1 MNVIMGKVWLYGIV
15 CLCMCL
21 SCARVASDESGEREI
36 CFRGNVLE
44 LQQVHLLGSRAGLG
58 SGDKVQ
64 LYIVEQEEE
73 ELKLP
78 ASEDFYQMSSDTD
91 GNVNFEDGEKHVY
104 PNNPINIYGFCCKG
118 MEGNPV
124 DLSNVPVRVEG
135 EQKSEDALL
144 RSDFLYVKSEGRHRA
159 TDDAISLDFSHQFV
173 KLQFHF
179 RTDTPETVD
188 LGQITALEV
197 LNVVREGNFDVT
209 TGELTLGDA
218 VDDIRAQPANE
229 SMVIVLPQKVKGGD
243 VLFRFV
249 QSGKERSYSVP
260 AAGMSL
266 EKGKLYKC
274 DILIN
279 QYPGAGDK
287 DVVISTRV
295 EDWDESE
302 PPIYIAFEDGQNVV
316 ATLTGV
322 SNGVVVNRADL
333 YLSSENKVH
342 EKLNIPVIDNK
353 MEFMFP
359 REKEGG
365 TLQLNKAHFYTE
377 AGDEF
382 DYYFKDKELLGDNL
396 DELFLVAPKVGDI
409 WGDGVIF
416 AVGEVTGYDENT
428 SSFVTDVKGVN
439 AYRGR
444 MVSNKALGKLAWCKS
459 GAKGEKVSVGANDEN
474 NGKTNMVALGNF
486 IKINSDELE
495 NYPAFMACADLGKGW
510 YFPAYNEI
518 RCIVANKDMLNVK
531 IEKQLG
537 DPISLVELYGS
548 STEKGGEPTH
558 YIGPDKIGKTVYP
571 YTKMSSAKVRAVRA
585 Y

>member
-1 MNVIMGKVWLYGIV
+1 MGKVWLYGIV

-21 SCARVASDESGEREI
+21 SCARVASDESGERGI

-78 ASEDFYQMSSDTD
+78 ASEDFYQMRSDAN
-91 GNVNFEDGEKHVY
+91 GNIDFEDGEKHVY
-104 PNNPINIYGFCCKG
+104 PNNPINIYGFCCRG
-118 MEGNPV
+118 MEGNPA
-124 DLSNVPVRVEG
+124 DLLNVPVRVEG
-135 EQKSEDALL
+135 EQVSEEALL
-144 RSDFLYVKSEGRHRA
+144 RSDFLYVKSEERYRA
-159 TDDAISLDFSHQFV
+159 TDNVISLNFSHQFV
-173 KLQFHF
+173 KLLFHF

-188 LGQITALEV
+188 FGQITALEV
-197 LNVVREGNFDVT
+197 LNVVREGSFDVA

-218 VDDIRAQPANE
+218 VDDIQAQPASE

-249 QSGKERSYSVP
+249 QDGKERSYSVP
-260 AAGMSL
+260 ADGMSL
-266 EKGKLYKC
+266 EKGKLYTC
-274 DILIN
+274 DVLIN

-302 PPIYIAFEDGQNVV
+302 PPIYVVFEEGQNVV
-316 ATLTGV
+316 ATLTDV
-322 SNGVVVNRADL
+322 SSGVVVKRADL
-333 YLSSENKVH
+333 YLSSENRNY
-342 EKLNIPVIDNK
+342 EKLNVPVIRNK

-365 TLQLNKAHFYTE
+365 TLQLNKARFYTE

-382 DYYFKDKELLGDNL
+382 DYYFQDKELLGDNL
-396 DELFLVAPKVGDI
+396 DELSLVSPKVGDA

-416 AVGEVTGYDENT
+416 AVGEVTGYDEASN
-428 SSFVTDVKGVN
+428 SFVTNVDGIN

-444 MVSNKALGKLAWCKS
+444 IVANASLGSELWSETKSKGKASLIGASNRYDG
-459 GAKGEKVSVGANDEN
+459 
-474 NGKTNMVALGNF
+474 
-486 IKINSDELE
+486 LE
-495 NYPAFMACADLGKGW
+495 NLKTVEAFARDNGETLDLYPAFKVCKDLGENW
-510 YFPAYNEI
+510 YFPALNEI
-518 RCIVANKDMLNVK
+518 RWIVLHK
-531 IEKQLG
+531 EGLG
-537 DPISLVELYGS
+537 LEMGTLSYGS
-548 STEKGGEPTH
+548 STEISVKDCGGVTKS
-558 YIGPDKIGKTVYP
+558 GSDSLFDKAIMNIWP
-571 YTKMSSAKVRAVRA
+571 VRA

>member
-1 MNVIMGKVWLYGIV
+1 MKKVWLRGV
-15 CLCMCL
+15 ACLCVLL
-21 SCARVASDESGEREI
+21 SCTRVESDEAGEREI

-44 LQQVHLLGSRAGLG
+44 LQQVNLFGSRAGLG

-64 LYIVEQEEE
+64 LYIVEQDEEG
-73 ELKLP
+73 LKLP

-104 PNNPINIYGFCCKG
+104 PNNPINIYGFCCRG

-144 RSDFLYVKSEGRHRA
+144 RSDFLYVKSEERHRA
-159 TDDAISLDFSHQFV
+159 TDEAISLNFSHQFV

-218 VDDIRAQPANE
+218 VEEIQAQPANE

-260 AAGMSL
+260 AEGMSL

-287 DVVISTRV
+287 DVVITTRV

-302 PPIYIAFEDGQNVV
+302 PPIHIVFEDGQNVE
-316 ATLTGV
+316 ATLTDV
-322 SNGVVVNRADL
+322 SSGVVVTRADL
-333 YLSSENKVH
+333 YLSSENKTH

-396 DELFLVAPKVGDI
+396 DELSLVAPEVGDV

-474 NGKTNMVALGNF
+474 NGKTNMVTLGNF

-495 NYPAFMACADLGKGW
+495 NYPAFMVCADLGKGW

-558 YIGPDKIGKTVYP
+558 YIGPDKIGETVYP

>member
-1 MNVIMGKVWLYGIV
+1 MGKVWLYGIV

-64 LYIVEQEEE
+64 LYIVEQEGE

-78 ASEDFYQMSSDTD
+78 ASEDFYQMRSDAD
-91 GNVNFEDGEKHVY
+91 GNIDFEDGEKHVY
-104 PNNPINIYGFCCKG
+104 PNNPINIYGFCCRG
-118 MEGNPV
+118 MEGNPA
-124 DLSNVPVRVEG
+124 DLLNVPVRVEG
-135 EQKSEDALL
+135 EQVSEEALL
-144 RSDFLYVKSEGRHRA
+144 RSDFLYVKSEERYRA
-159 TDDAISLDFSHQFV
+159 TDNVISLNFSHQFV
-173 KLQFHF
+173 KLLFHF

-188 LGQITALEV
+188 FGQITALEV
-197 LNVVREGNFDVT
+197 LNVVREGSFDVA

-218 VDDIRAQPANE
+218 VDDIQAQPASE

-249 QSGKERSYSVP
+249 QDGKERSYSVP
-260 AAGMSL
+260 ADGMSL
-266 EKGKLYKC
+266 EKGKLYTC
-274 DILIN
+274 DVLIN

-302 PPIYIAFEDGQNVV
+302 PPIYVVFEEGQNVV
-316 ATLTGV
+316 ATLTDV
-322 SNGVVVNRADL
+322 SSGVVVKRADL
-333 YLSSENKVH
+333 YLSSENRNY
-342 EKLNIPVIDNK
+342 EKLNIPVTRNK

-359 REKEGG
+359 REKKGG
-365 TLQLNKAHFYTE
+365 TLQLNKARFYTE

-382 DYYFKDKELLGDNL
+382 DYYFQDKELLGDNL
-396 DELFLVAPKVGDI
+396 DELSLVSPKVGDA

-416 AVGEVTGYDENT
+416 AVGEVTGYDEASN
-428 SSFVTDVKGVN
+428 SFVTNVDGIN

-444 MVSNKALGKLAWCKS
+444 IVANASLGSELWSETKSKGKASLIGASNRYDG
-459 GAKGEKVSVGANDEN
+459 
-474 NGKTNMVALGNF
+474 
-486 IKINSDELE
+486 LE
-495 NYPAFMACADLGKGW
+495 NLKTVEAFARDNGETLDLYPAFKVCKDLGENW
-510 YFPAYNEI
+510 YFPALNEI
-518 RCIVANKDMLNVK
+518 RWIVLHK
-531 IEKQLG
+531 EGLG
-537 DPISLVELYGS
+537 LEMGTLSYGS
-548 STEKGGEPTH
+548 STEISVKDCGGVTKS
-558 YIGPDKIGKTVYP
+558 GSDSLFDKAIMNIWP
-571 YTKMSSAKVRAVRA
+571 VRA

>member
-1 MNVIMGKVWLYGIV
+1 MGKVWLYGIV

-58 SGDKVQ
+58 NGDKVQ
-64 LYIVEQEEE
+64 LYIVEQEGE

-78 ASEDFYQMSSDTD
+78 ASEDFYQMRSDAD
-91 GNVNFEDGEKHVY
+91 GNIDFEDGEKHVY
-104 PNNPINIYGFCCKG
+104 PNNPINIYGFCCRG
-118 MEGNPV
+118 MEGNPA
-124 DLSNVPVRVEG
+124 DLLNVPVRVEG
-135 EQKSEDALL
+135 EQVSEEALL
-144 RSDFLYVKSEGRHRA
+144 RSDFLYVKSEERYRA
-159 TDDAISLDFSHQFV
+159 TDNVISLNFSHQFV
-173 KLQFHF
+173 KLLFHF

-188 LGQITALEV
+188 FGQITALEV
-197 LNVVREGNFDVT
+197 LNVVREGSFDVA

-218 VDDIRAQPANE
+218 VDDIQAQPASE

-249 QSGKERSYSVP
+249 QDGKERSYSVP
-260 AAGMSL
+260 ADGMSL
-266 EKGKLYKC
+266 EKGKLYTC
-274 DILIN
+274 DVLIN

-302 PPIYIAFEDGQNVV
+302 PPIYVVFEEGQNVV
-316 ATLTGV
+316 ATLTDV
-322 SNGVVVNRADL
+322 SSGVVVKRADL
-333 YLSSENKVH
+333 YLSSENRNY
-342 EKLNIPVIDNK
+342 EKLNIPVTRNK

-359 REKEGG
+359 REKKGG
-365 TLQLNKAHFYTE
+365 TLQLNKARFYTE

-396 DELFLVAPKVGDI
+396 DELSLVAPKVGDV

-416 AVGEVTGYDENT
+416 AVGEVTGYDEASN
-428 SSFVTDVKGVN
+428 SFVTNVGGVN

-444 MVSNKALGKLAWCKS
+444 IVANASLGSELWSETKSKGKASLIGASNRYDG
-459 GAKGEKVSVGANDEN
+459 
-474 NGKTNMVALGNF
+474 
-486 IKINSDELE
+486 LE
-495 NYPAFMACADLGKGW
+495 NLKTVEAFARDNGETLDLYPAFKVCKDLGENW
-510 YFPAYNEI
+510 YFPALNEI
-518 RCIVANKDMLNVK
+518 RWIVLHK
-531 IEKQLG
+531 EELG
-537 DPISLVELYGS
+537 LEMGSLSYGS
-548 STEKGGEPTH
+548 STEISVKDNGGVTNS
-558 YIGPDKIGKTVYP
+558 GSDSSFDKAMMNIWPVC
-571 YTKMSSAKVRAVRA
+571 A

>member
-1 MNVIMGKVWLYGIV
+1 MKKVWLRGV
-15 CLCMCL
+15 ACLCVLL
-21 SCARVASDESGEREI
+21 SCTRVESDEAGEREI

-44 LQQVHLLGSRAGLG
+44 LQQVNLFGSRAGLG

-64 LYIVEQEEE
+64 LYIVEQDEEG
-73 ELKLP
+73 LKLP

-342 EKLNIPVIDNK
+342 EKLNIPVINNK

-359 REKEGG
+359 REKKGE
-365 TLQLNKAHFYTE
+365 TLRLNKARFYTE

>member
-1 MNVIMGKVWLYGIV
+1 MKKVWLRGV
-15 CLCMCL
+15 ACLCVLL
-21 SCARVASDESGEREI
+21 SCTRVESDEAGEREI

-44 LQQVHLLGSRAGLG
+44 LQQVNLFGSRAGLG

-64 LYIVEQEEE
+64 LYIVEQDEEG
-73 ELKLP
+73 LKLP

-144 RSDFLYVKSEGRHRA
+144 RSDFLYVKSEERHRA
-159 TDDAISLDFSHQFV
+159 TDEAISLNFSHQFV

>member
-1 MNVIMGKVWLYGIV
+1 MKKVWLRGIA
-15 CLCMCL
+15 CLCVLL
-21 SCARVASDESGEREI
+21 SCTRVESDEAGEREI

-44 LQQVHLLGSRAGLG
+44 LQQVNLFGSRAGLG

-64 LYIVEQEEE
+64 LYIVEQDEEG
-73 ELKLP
+73 LKLP

-495 NYPAFMACADLGKGW
+495 NYTAFMACADLGKGW

>member
-78 ASEDFYQMSSDTD
+78 ASEDFYQMRSDAN
-91 GNVNFEDGEKHVY
+91 GNIDFEDGEKHVY
-104 PNNPINIYGFCCKG
+104 PNNPINIYGFCCRG
-118 MEGNPV
+118 MEGNPA
-124 DLSNVPVRVEG
+124 DLLNVPVRVEG
-135 EQKSEDALL
+135 EQVSEEALL
-144 RSDFLYVKSEGRHRA
+144 RSDFLYVKSEERYRA
-159 TDDAISLDFSHQFV
+159 TDNVISLNFSHQFV
-173 KLQFHF
+173 KLLFHF

-188 LGQITALEV
+188 FGQIMALEV
-197 LNVVREGNFDVT
+197 LNVVREGSFDVA

-218 VDDIRAQPANE
+218 VDDIQAQPASE

-249 QSGKERSYSVP
+249 QDGKERSYSVQ
-260 AAGMSL
+260 ADGMSL
-266 EKGKLYKC
+266 EKGKLYTC
-274 DILIN
+274 DVLIN

-302 PPIYIAFEDGQNVV
+302 PPIYVVFEEGQNVV
-316 ATLTGV
+316 ATLTDV
-322 SNGVVVNRADL
+322 SSGVVVKRADL
-333 YLSSENKVH
+333 YLSSENRNY
-342 EKLNIPVIDNK
+342 EKLNVPVIRNK

-365 TLQLNKAHFYTE
+365 TLQLNKARFYTE

-382 DYYFKDKELLGDNL
+382 DYYFQDKELLGDNL
-396 DELFLVAPKVGDI
+396 DELSLVSPKVGDA

-416 AVGEVTGYDENT
+416 AVGEVTGYDEASN
-428 SSFVTDVKGVN
+428 SFVTNVDGIN

-444 MVSNKALGKLAWCKS
+444 IVANASLGSELWSETKSKGKASLIGASNRYDG
-459 GAKGEKVSVGANDEN
+459 
-474 NGKTNMVALGNF
+474 
-486 IKINSDELE
+486 LE
-495 NYPAFMACADLGKGW
+495 NLKTVEAFARDNGETLDLYPAFKVCKDLGENW
-510 YFPAYNEI
+510 YFPALNEI
-518 RCIVANKDMLNVK
+518 RWIVLHK
-531 IEKQLG
+531 EGLG
-537 DPISLVELYGS
+537 LEMGTLSYGS
-548 STEKGGEPTH
+548 STEISVKDCGGVTKS
-558 YIGPDKIGKTVYP
+558 GSDSLFDKAIMNIWP
-571 YTKMSSAKVRAVRA
+571 VRA

>member
-1 MNVIMGKVWLYGIV
+1 MKKVWLRGIA
-15 CLCMCL
+15 CLCVLL
-21 SCARVASDESGEREI
+21 SCTRVESDEAGEREI

-44 LQQVHLLGSRAGLG
+44 LQQVNLFGSRAGLG

-64 LYIVEQEEE
+64 LYIVEQDEEG
-73 ELKLP
+73 LKLP

-495 NYPAFMACADLGKGW
+495 NYPAFMACADLGEGW
-510 YFPAYNEI
+510 DFPAYNEI

>member
-1 MNVIMGKVWLYGIV
+1 MKKVWLRGV
-15 CLCMCL
+15 ACLCVLL
-21 SCARVASDESGEREI
+21 SCTRVESDEAGEREI

-44 LQQVHLLGSRAGLG
+44 LQQINLLGSRAGLG

-64 LYIVEQEEE
+64 LYIVEQDEEG
-73 ELKLP
+73 LKLP

-104 PNNPINIYGFCCKG
+104 PNNPINIYGFCCRG

-144 RSDFLYVKSEGRHRA
+144 RSDFLYVKSEERHRA
-159 TDDAISLDFSHQFV
+159 TDEVISLNFSHQFV

-218 VDDIRAQPANE
+218 VEEIQAQPANE

-359 REKEGG
+359 REKAGG

>member
-58 SGDKVQ
+58 NGDKVQ
-64 LYIVEQEEE
+64 LYIVEQEGE

-78 ASEDFYQMSSDTD
+78 ASEDFYQMRSDAD
-91 GNVNFEDGEKHVY
+91 GNIDFEDGEKHVY
-104 PNNPINIYGFCCKG
+104 PNNPINIYGFCCRG
-118 MEGNPV
+118 MEGNPA
-124 DLSNVPVRVEG
+124 DLLNVPVRVEG
-135 EQKSEDALL
+135 EQVSEEALL
-144 RSDFLYVKSEGRHRA
+144 RSDFLYVKSEERYRA
-159 TDDAISLDFSHQFV
+159 TDNVISLNFSHQFV
-173 KLQFHF
+173 KLLFHF

-188 LGQITALEV
+188 FGQITALEV
-197 LNVVREGNFDVT
+197 LNVVREGSFDVA

-218 VDDIRAQPANE
+218 VDDIQAQPASE

-249 QSGKERSYSVP
+249 QDGKERSYSVP
-260 AAGMSL
+260 ADGMSL
-266 EKGKLYKC
+266 EKGKLYTC
-274 DILIN
+274 DVLIN

-302 PPIYIAFEDGQNVV
+302 PPIYVVFEEGQNVV
-316 ATLTGV
+316 ATLTDV
-322 SNGVVVNRADL
+322 SSGVVVKRADL

-365 TLQLNKAHFYTE
+365 TLQLNKARFYTE

-382 DYYFKDKELLGDNL
+382 DYYFQDKELLGDNL
-396 DELFLVAPKVGDI
+396 DELSLVSPKVGDA

-416 AVGEVTGYDENT
+416 AVGEVTGYDEASN
-428 SSFVTDVKGVN
+428 SFVTNVDGIN

-444 MVSNKALGKLAWCKS
+444 IVANASLGSELWSETKSKGKASLIGASNRYDG
-459 GAKGEKVSVGANDEN
+459 
-474 NGKTNMVALGNF
+474 
-486 IKINSDELE
+486 LE
-495 NYPAFMACADLGKGW
+495 NLKTVEAFARDNGETLDLYPAFKVCKDLGENW
-510 YFPAYNEI
+510 YFPALNEI
-518 RCIVANKDMLNVK
+518 RWIVLHK
-531 IEKQLG
+531 EGLG
-537 DPISLVELYGS
+537 LEMGTLSYGS
-548 STEKGGEPTH
+548 STEISVKDNGGVTNS
-558 YIGPDKIGKTVYP
+558 GSDSSFDKAMMNIWPVC
-571 YTKMSSAKVRAVRA
+571 A

>member
-1 MNVIMGKVWLYGIV
+1 MGKVWLYGIV

-78 ASEDFYQMSSDTD
+78 ASEDFYQMRSDAN
-91 GNVNFEDGEKHVY
+91 GNIDFEDGEKHVY
-104 PNNPINIYGFCCKG
+104 PNNPINIYGFCCRG
-118 MEGNPV
+118 MEGNPA
-124 DLSNVPVRVEG
+124 DLLNVPVRVEG
-135 EQKSEDALL
+135 EQVSEEALL
-144 RSDFLYVKSEGRHRA
+144 RSDFLYVKSEERYRA
-159 TDDAISLDFSHQFV
+159 TDNVISLNFSHQFV
-173 KLQFHF
+173 KLLFHF

-188 LGQITALEV
+188 FGQITALEV
-197 LNVVREGNFDVT
+197 LNVVREGSFDVA

-218 VDDIRAQPANE
+218 VDDIQAQPASE

-249 QSGKERSYSVP
+249 QDGKERSYSVP
-260 AAGMSL
+260 ADGMSL
-266 EKGKLYKC
+266 EKGKLYTC
-274 DILIN
+274 DVLIN

-302 PPIYIAFEDGQNVV
+302 PPIYVVFEEGQNVV
-316 ATLTGV
+316 ATLTDV
-322 SNGVVVNRADL
+322 SSGVVVKRADL
-333 YLSSENKVH
+333 YLSSENRNY
-342 EKLNIPVIDNK
+342 EKLNVPVIRNK

-365 TLQLNKAHFYTE
+365 TLQLNKARFYTE

-382 DYYFKDKELLGDNL
+382 DYYFQDKELLGDNL
-396 DELFLVAPKVGDI
+396 DELSLVSPKVGDA

-416 AVGEVTGYDENT
+416 AVGEVTGYDEASN
-428 SSFVTDVKGVN
+428 SFVTNVDGIN
-439 AYRGR
+439 TYRGR
-444 MVSNKALGKLAWCKS
+444 IVANASLGSELWSETKSKGKASLIGASNRYDG
-459 GAKGEKVSVGANDEN
+459 
-474 NGKTNMVALGNF
+474 
-486 IKINSDELE
+486 LE
-495 NYPAFMACADLGKGW
+495 NLKTVEAFARDNGETLDLYPAFKVCKDLGENW
-510 YFPAYNEI
+510 YFPALNEI
-518 RCIVANKDMLNVK
+518 RWIVLHK
-531 IEKQLG
+531 EGLG
-537 DPISLVELYGS
+537 LEMGTLSYGS
-548 STEKGGEPTH
+548 STEISVKDCGGVTKS
-558 YIGPDKIGKTVYP
+558 GSDSLFDKAIMNIWP
-571 YTKMSSAKVRAVRA
+571 VRA

>member
-1 MNVIMGKVWLYGIV
+1 MKKVWLRGV
-15 CLCMCL
+15 ACLCVLL
-21 SCARVASDESGEREI
+21 SCTRVESDEAGEREI

-44 LQQVHLLGSRAGLG
+44 LQQVNLFGSRAGLG

-64 LYIVEQEEE
+64 LYIVEQDEEG
-73 ELKLP
+73 LKLP

-104 PNNPINIYGFCCKG
+104 PNNPINIYGFCCRG

-495 NYPAFMACADLGKGW
+495 NYPAFMAFADLGEGW
-510 YFPAYNEI
+510 DFPAYNEI

>member
-1 MNVIMGKVWLYGIV
+1 MKKVWLRGIA
-15 CLCMCL
+15 CLCVLL
-21 SCARVASDESGEREI
+21 SCTRVESDEAGEREI

-44 LQQVHLLGSRAGLG
+44 LQQVNLFGSRAGLG

-64 LYIVEQEEE
+64 LYIVEQDEEG
-73 ELKLP
+73 LKLP

-365 TLQLNKAHFYTE
+365 TLQLNKARFYTE

>member
-1 MNVIMGKVWLYGIV
+1 MKKVWLRGV
-15 CLCMCL
+15 ACLCVLL
-21 SCARVASDESGEREI
+21 SCTRVESDEAGEREI

-44 LQQVHLLGSRAGLG
+44 LQQVNLFGSRAGLG

-64 LYIVEQEEE
+64 LYIVEQDEEG
-73 ELKLP
+73 LKLP

-104 PNNPINIYGFCCKG
+104 PNNPINIYGFCCRG

-495 NYPAFMACADLGKGW
+495 NYPAFMAFADLGKGW

>member
-1 MNVIMGKVWLYGIV
+1 MKKVWLRGIA
-15 CLCMCL
+15 CLCVLL
-21 SCARVASDESGEREI
+21 SCTRVESDEAGEREI

-44 LQQVHLLGSRAGLG
+44 LQQVNLFGSRAGLG

-64 LYIVEQEEE
+64 LYIVEQDEEG
-73 ELKLP
+73 LKLP

-342 EKLNIPVIDNK
+342 EKLNIPVINNK

-359 REKEGG
+359 REKKGE
-365 TLQLNKAHFYTE
+365 TLRLNKARFYTE

>member
-58 SGDKVQ
+58 NGDKVQ
-64 LYIVEQEEE
+64 LYIVEQEGE

-78 ASEDFYQMSSDTD
+78 ASEDFYQMRSDAD
-91 GNVNFEDGEKHVY
+91 GNIDFEDGEKHVY
-104 PNNPINIYGFCCKG
+104 PNNPINIYGFCCRG
-118 MEGNPV
+118 MEGNPA
-124 DLSNVPVRVEG
+124 DLLNVPVRVEG
-135 EQKSEDALL
+135 EQVSEEALL
-144 RSDFLYVKSEGRHRA
+144 RSDFLYVKSEERYRA
-159 TDDAISLDFSHQFV
+159 TDNVISLNFSHQFV
-173 KLQFHF
+173 KLLFHF

-188 LGQITALEV
+188 FGQITALEV
-197 LNVVREGNFDVT
+197 LNVVREGSFDVA

-218 VDDIRAQPANE
+218 VDDIQAQPASE

-249 QSGKERSYSVP
+249 QDGKERSYSIP
-260 AAGMSL
+260 ADGMSL
-266 EKGKLYKC
+266 EKGKLYTC
-274 DILIN
+274 DVLIN

-302 PPIYIAFEDGQNVV
+302 PPIYVVFEEGQNVV
-316 ATLTGV
+316 ATLTDV
-322 SNGVVVNRADL
+322 SSGVVVKRADL
-333 YLSSENKVH
+333 YLSSENRNY
-342 EKLNIPVIDNK
+342 EKLNIPVTRNK

-359 REKEGG
+359 REKKGG
-365 TLQLNKAHFYTE
+365 TLQLNKARFYTE

-382 DYYFKDKELLGDNL
+382 DYYFQDKELLGDNL
-396 DELFLVAPKVGDI
+396 DELSLVSPKVGDA

-416 AVGEVTGYDENT
+416 AVGEVTGYDEASN
-428 SSFVTDVKGVN
+428 SFVTNVDGIN

-444 MVSNKALGKLAWCKS
+444 IVANASLGSELWSETKSKGKASLIGASNRYDG
-459 GAKGEKVSVGANDEN
+459 
-474 NGKTNMVALGNF
+474 
-486 IKINSDELE
+486 LE
-495 NYPAFMACADLGKGW
+495 NLKTVEAFARDNGETLDLYPAFKVCKDLGENW
-510 YFPAYNEI
+510 YFPALNEI
-518 RCIVANKDMLNVK
+518 RWIVLHK
-531 IEKQLG
+531 EGLG
-537 DPISLVELYGS
+537 LEMGTLSYGS
-548 STEKGGEPTH
+548 STEISVKDCGGVTKS
-558 YIGPDKIGKTVYP
+558 GSDSLFDKAIMNIWP
-571 YTKMSSAKVRAVRA
+571 VRA

>member
-1 MNVIMGKVWLYGIV
+1 MKKVWLRGV
-15 CLCMCL
+15 ACLCVLL
-21 SCARVASDESGEREI
+21 SCTRVESDEAGEREI

-44 LQQVHLLGSRAGLG
+44 LQQVNLFGSRAGLG

-64 LYIVEQEEE
+64 LYIVEQDEEG
-73 ELKLP
+73 LKLP

-396 DELFLVAPKVGDI
+396 DELFLVAQKVGDI

>member
-1 MNVIMGKVWLYGIV
+1 MKKVWLRGV
-15 CLCMCL
+15 ACLCVLL
-21 SCARVASDESGEREI
+21 SCTRVESDEAGEREI

-44 LQQVHLLGSRAGLG
+44 LQQVNLFGSRAGLG

-64 LYIVEQEEE
+64 LYIVEQDEEG
-73 ELKLP
+73 LKLP

-104 PNNPINIYGFCCKG
+104 PNNPINIYGFCCRG

-459 GAKGEKVSVGANDEN
+459 GAKGEKVSVGANDE
-474 NGKTNMVALGNF
+474 
-486 IKINSDELE
+486 LE

>member
-78 ASEDFYQMSSDTD
+78 ASEDFYQMRSDAN
-91 GNVNFEDGEKHVY
+91 GNIDFEDGEKHVY
-104 PNNPINIYGFCCKG
+104 PNNPINIYGFCCRG
-118 MEGNPV
+118 MEGNPA
-124 DLSNVPVRVEG
+124 DLLNVPVRVEG
-135 EQKSEDALL
+135 EQVSEEALL
-144 RSDFLYVKSEGRHRA
+144 RSDFLYVKSEERYRA
-159 TDDAISLDFSHQFV
+159 TDNVISLNFSHQFV
-173 KLQFHF
+173 KLLFHF

-188 LGQITALEV
+188 FGQITALEV
-197 LNVVREGNFDVT
+197 LNVVREGSFDVA

-218 VDDIRAQPANE
+218 VDDIQAQPASE

-249 QSGKERSYSVP
+249 QDGKERSYSVP
-260 AAGMSL
+260 ADGMSL
-266 EKGKLYKC
+266 EKGKLYTC
-274 DILIN
+274 DVLIN

-302 PPIYIAFEDGQNVV
+302 PPIYVVFEEGQNVV
-316 ATLTGV
+316 ATLTDV
-322 SNGVVVNRADL
+322 SSGVVVKRADL
-333 YLSSENKVH
+333 YLSSENRNY
-342 EKLNIPVIDNK
+342 EKLNVPVIRNK

-365 TLQLNKAHFYTE
+365 TLQLNKARFYTE

-382 DYYFKDKELLGDNL
+382 DYYFQDKELLGDNL
-396 DELFLVAPKVGDI
+396 DELSLVSPKVGDA

-416 AVGEVTGYDENT
+416 AVGEVTGYDEASN
-428 SSFVTDVKGVN
+428 SFVTNVDGIN

-444 MVSNKALGKLAWCKS
+444 IVANASLGSELWSETKSKGKASLIGASNRYDG
-459 GAKGEKVSVGANDEN
+459 
-474 NGKTNMVALGNF
+474 
-486 IKINSDELE
+486 LE
-495 NYPAFMACADLGKGW
+495 NLKTVEAFARDNGETLDLYPAFKVCKDLGENW
-510 YFPAYNEI
+510 YFPALNEI
-518 RCIVANKDMLNVK
+518 RWIVLHK
-531 IEKQLG
+531 EGLG
-537 DPISLVELYGS
+537 LEMGTLSYGS
-548 STEKGGEPTH
+548 STEISVKECGGVTKS
-558 YIGPDKIGKTVYP
+558 GSDSLFDKAIMNIWP
-571 YTKMSSAKVRAVRA
+571 VRA

>member
-1 MNVIMGKVWLYGIV
+1 MGKVWLYGIV

-78 ASEDFYQMSSDTD
+78 ASEDFYQMRSDAN
-91 GNVNFEDGEKHVY
+91 GNIDFEDGEKHVY
-104 PNNPINIYGFCCKG
+104 PNNPINIYGFCCRG
-118 MEGNPV
+118 MEGNPA
-124 DLSNVPVRVEG
+124 DLLNVPVRVEG
-135 EQKSEDALL
+135 EQVSEEALL
-144 RSDFLYVKSEGRHRA
+144 RSDFLYVKSEERYRA
-159 TDDAISLDFSHQFV
+159 TDNVISLNFSHQFV
-173 KLQFHF
+173 KLLFHF

-188 LGQITALEV
+188 FGQITALEV
-197 LNVVREGNFDVT
+197 LNVVREGSFDVA

-218 VDDIRAQPANE
+218 VDDIQAQPASE

-249 QSGKERSYSVP
+249 QDGKERSYSVP
-260 AAGMSL
+260 ADGMSL
-266 EKGKLYKC
+266 EKGKLYTC
-274 DILIN
+274 DVLIN

-302 PPIYIAFEDGQNVV
+302 PPIYVVFEEGQNVV
-316 ATLTGV
+316 ATLTDV
-322 SNGVVVNRADL
+322 SSGVVMKRADL
-333 YLSSENKVH
+333 YLSSENRNY
-342 EKLNIPVIDNK
+342 EKLNVPVIRNK

-365 TLQLNKAHFYTE
+365 TLQLNKARFYTE

-382 DYYFKDKELLGDNL
+382 DYYFQDKELLGDNL
-396 DELFLVAPKVGDI
+396 DELSLVSPKVGDA

-416 AVGEVTGYDENT
+416 AVGEVTGYDEASN
-428 SSFVTDVKGVN
+428 SFVTNVDGIN

-444 MVSNKALGKLAWCKS
+444 IVANASLGSELWSETKSKGKASLIGASNRYDG
-459 GAKGEKVSVGANDEN
+459 
-474 NGKTNMVALGNF
+474 
-486 IKINSDELE
+486 LE
-495 NYPAFMACADLGKGW
+495 NLKTVEAFARDNGETLDLYPAFKVCKDLGENW
-510 YFPAYNEI
+510 YFPALNEI
-518 RCIVANKDMLNVK
+518 RWIVLHK
-531 IEKQLG
+531 EGLG
-537 DPISLVELYGS
+537 LEMGTLSYGS
-548 STEKGGEPTH
+548 STEISVKDCGGVTKS
-558 YIGPDKIGKTVYP
+558 GSDSLFDKAIMNIWP
-571 YTKMSSAKVRAVRA
+571 VRA

>member
-1 MNVIMGKVWLYGIV
+1 MKKVWLRGIA
-15 CLCMCL
+15 CLCVLL
-21 SCARVASDESGEREI
+21 SCTRVESDEAGEREI

-44 LQQVHLLGSRAGLG
+44 LQQVNLFGSRAGLG

-64 LYIVEQEEE
+64 LYIVEQDEEG
-73 ELKLP
+73 LKLP

-249 QSGKERSYSVP
+249 QRSYSVP

>member
-58 SGDKVQ
+58 NGDKVQ
-64 LYIVEQEEE
+64 LYIVEQEGE

-78 ASEDFYQMSSDTD
+78 ASEDFYQMRSDAD
-91 GNVNFEDGEKHVY
+91 GNIDFEDGEKHVY
-104 PNNPINIYGFCCKG
+104 PNNPINIYGFCCRG
-118 MEGNPV
+118 MEGNPA
-124 DLSNVPVRVEG
+124 DLLNVPVRVEG
-135 EQKSEDALL
+135 EQVSEEALL
-144 RSDFLYVKSEGRHRA
+144 RSDFLYVKSEERYRA
-159 TDDAISLDFSHQFV
+159 TDNVISLNFSHQFV
-173 KLQFHF
+173 KLLFHF

-188 LGQITALEV
+188 FGQITALEV
-197 LNVVREGNFDVT
+197 LNVVREGSFDVA

-218 VDDIRAQPANE
+218 VDDIQAQPASE

-249 QSGKERSYSVP
+249 QDGKERSYSVP
-260 AAGMSL
+260 ADGMSL
-266 EKGKLYKC
+266 EKGKLYTC
-274 DILIN
+274 DVLIN

-302 PPIYIAFEDGQNVV
+302 PPIYVVFEEGQHVV
-316 ATLTGV
+316 ATLTDV
-322 SNGVVVNRADL
+322 SSGVVVKRADL
-333 YLSSENKVH
+333 YLSSENRNY
-342 EKLNIPVIDNK
+342 EKLNIPVTRNK

-359 REKEGG
+359 REKKGG
-365 TLQLNKAHFYTE
+365 TLQLNKARFYTE

-382 DYYFKDKELLGDNL
+382 DYYFQDKELLGDNL
-396 DELFLVAPKVGDI
+396 DELSLVSPKVGDA

-416 AVGEVTGYDENT
+416 AVGEVTGYDEASN
-428 SSFVTDVKGVN
+428 SFVTNVDGIN

-444 MVSNKALGKLAWCKS
+444 IVANASLGSELWSETKSKGKASLIGASNRYDG
-459 GAKGEKVSVGANDEN
+459 
-474 NGKTNMVALGNF
+474 
-486 IKINSDELE
+486 LE
-495 NYPAFMACADLGKGW
+495 NLKTVEAFARDNGETLDLYPAFKVCKDLGENW
-510 YFPAYNEI
+510 YFPALNEI
-518 RCIVANKDMLNVK
+518 RWIVLHK
-531 IEKQLG
+531 EGLG
-537 DPISLVELYGS
+537 LEMGTLSYGS
-548 STEKGGEPTH
+548 STEISVKDCGGVTKS
-558 YIGPDKIGKTVYP
+558 GSDSLFDKAIMNIWP
-571 YTKMSSAKVRAVRA
+571 VRA

>member
-1 MNVIMGKVWLYGIV
+1 MGKVWLYGIV

-78 ASEDFYQMSSDTD
+78 ASEDFYQMRSDAN
-91 GNVNFEDGEKHVY
+91 GNIDFEDGEKHVY
-104 PNNPINIYGFCCKG
+104 PNNPINIYGFCCRG
-118 MEGNPV
+118 MEGNPA
-124 DLSNVPVRVEG
+124 DLLNVPVRVEG
-135 EQKSEDALL
+135 EQVSEEALL
-144 RSDFLYVKSEGRHRA
+144 RSDFLYVKSEERYRA
-159 TDDAISLDFSHQFV
+159 TDNVISLNFSHQFV
-173 KLQFHF
+173 KLLFHF

-188 LGQITALEV
+188 FGQITALEV
-197 LNVVREGNFDVT
+197 LNVVREGSFDVA

-218 VDDIRAQPANE
+218 VDDIQAQPASE

-249 QSGKERSYSVP
+249 QDGKERSYSVP
-260 AAGMSL
+260 ADGMSL
-266 EKGKLYKC
+266 EKGKLYTC
-274 DILIN
+274 DVLIN

-302 PPIYIAFEDGQNVV
+302 PPIYVVFEEGQNVV
-316 ATLTGV
+316 ATLTDV
-322 SNGVVVNRADL
+322 SSGVVVKRADL
-333 YLSSENKVH
+333 YLSSENRNY
-342 EKLNIPVIDNK
+342 EKLNVPVIRNK

-365 TLQLNKAHFYTE
+365 TLQLNKARFYTE

-382 DYYFKDKELLGDNL
+382 DYYFQDKELLGDNL
-396 DELFLVAPKVGDI
+396 DELSLVSPKVGDA

-416 AVGEVTGYDENT
+416 AVGEVTGYDEASN
-428 SSFVTDVKGVN
+428 SFVTNVDGIN

-444 MVSNKALGKLAWCKS
+444 IVANASLGSELWSETKSKGKASLIGASNRYDG
-459 GAKGEKVSVGANDEN
+459 
-474 NGKTNMVALGNF
+474 
-486 IKINSDELE
+486 LE
-495 NYPAFMACADLGKGW
+495 NLKTVEAFARDNGETLDLYPAFKVCKDLGENW
-510 YFPAYNEI
+510 YFPALNEI
-518 RCIVANKDMLNVK
+518 RWIVLHK
-531 IEKQLG
+531 EGLG
-537 DPISLVELYGS
+537 LEMGTLSYGS
-548 STEKGGEPTH
+548 STEISVKDCGGVTKS
-558 YIGPDKIGKTVYP
+558 GSDSLFDKAIMNIWP
-571 YTKMSSAKVRAVRA
+571 VRA

>member
-1 MNVIMGKVWLYGIV
+1 MKKVWLRGV
-15 CLCMCL
+15 ACLCVLL
-21 SCARVASDESGEREI
+21 SCTRVESDEAGEREI

-44 LQQVHLLGSRAGLG
+44 LQQINLLGSRAGLG

-64 LYIVEQEEE
+64 LYIVEQDEEG
-73 ELKLP
+73 LKLP

-104 PNNPINIYGFCCKG
+104 PNNPINIYGFCCRG

-144 RSDFLYVKSEGRHRA
+144 RSDFLYVKSEECHRA
-159 TDDAISLDFSHQFV
+159 TDEAISLNFSHQFV

-209 TGELTLGDA
+209 KGELTLGDA
-218 VDDIRAQPANE
+218 VEEIQAQPANE

-260 AAGMSL
+260 AEGMSL

-279 QYPGAGDK
+279 QYPGTGDK
-287 DVVISTRV
+287 DVVITTRV

-302 PPIYIAFEDGQNVV
+302 PPIHIVFEDGQNVE
-316 ATLTGV
+316 ATLTDV
-322 SNGVVVNRADL
+322 SSGVVVTRADL
-333 YLSSENKVH
+333 YLSSENKTH

-396 DELFLVAPKVGDI
+396 DELSLVAPKVGDV
-409 WGDGVIF
+409 WGDGVVF

-474 NGKTNMVALGNF
+474 NGKTNMVTLGNF

-537 DPISLVELYGS
+537 DPISVELYGS

-558 YIGPDKIGKTVYP
+558 YIGPDKIGETVYP
-571 YTKMSSAKVRAVRA
+571 YTKMSSAKVRAVHA

>member
-1 MNVIMGKVWLYGIV
+1 MKKVWLRGIA
-15 CLCMCL
+15 CLCVLL
-21 SCARVASDESGEREI
+21 SCTRVESDEAGEREI

-44 LQQVHLLGSRAGLG
+44 LQQVNLFGSRAGLG

-64 LYIVEQEEE
+64 LYIVEQDEEG
-73 ELKLP
+73 LKLP

-382 DYYFKDKELLGDNL
+382 GYYFKDKELLGDNL

>member
-1 MNVIMGKVWLYGIV
+1 MGKVWLYGIV

-78 ASEDFYQMSSDTD
+78 ASEDFYQMRSDAN
-91 GNVNFEDGEKHVY
+91 GNIDFEDGEKHVY
-104 PNNPINIYGFCCKG
+104 PNNPINIYGFCCRG
-118 MEGNPV
+118 MEGNPA
-124 DLSNVPVRVEG
+124 DLLNVPVRVEG
-135 EQKSEDALL
+135 EQVSEEALL
-144 RSDFLYVKSEGRHRA
+144 RSDFLYVKSEERYRA
-159 TDDAISLDFSHQFV
+159 TDNVISLNFSHQFV
-173 KLQFHF
+173 KLLFHF

-188 LGQITALEV
+188 FGQITALEV
-197 LNVVREGNFDVT
+197 LNVVREGSFDVA

-218 VDDIRAQPANE
+218 VDDIQAQPASE

-249 QSGKERSYSVP
+249 QDGKERSYSVP
-260 AAGMSL
+260 ADGMSL
-266 EKGKLYKC
+266 EKGKLYTC
-274 DILIN
+274 DVLIN

-302 PPIYIAFEDGQNVV
+302 PPIYVVFEEGQNVV
-316 ATLTGV
+316 ATLTDV
-322 SNGVVVNRADL
+322 SSGVVVKRADL
-333 YLSSENKVH
+333 YLSSENRNY
-342 EKLNIPVIDNK
+342 EKLNVPVIRNK

-365 TLQLNKAHFYTE
+365 TLQLNKARFYTE

-382 DYYFKDKELLGDNL
+382 DYYFQDKELLGDNL
-396 DELFLVAPKVGDI
+396 DELSLVSPKVGDA

-416 AVGEVTGYDENT
+416 AVGEVTGYDEASN
-428 SSFVTDVKGVN
+428 SFVTNVDGIN

-444 MVSNKALGKLAWCKS
+444 IVANASLGSELWSETKSKGKASLIGASNRYDG
-459 GAKGEKVSVGANDEN
+459 
-474 NGKTNMVALGNF
+474 
-486 IKINSDELE
+486 LE
-495 NYPAFMACADLGKGW
+495 NLKTVEAFARDNGETLDLYPAFKVCKDLGENW
-510 YFPAYNEI
+510 YFPAVNEI
-518 RCIVANKDMLNVK
+518 RWIVLHK
-531 IEKQLG
+531 EGLG
-537 DPISLVELYGS
+537 LEMGTLSYGS
-548 STEKGGEPTH
+548 STEISVKDCGGVTKS
-558 YIGPDKIGKTVYP
+558 GSDSLFDKAIMNIWP
-571 YTKMSSAKVRAVRA
+571 VRA

>member
-78 ASEDFYQMSSDTD
+78 ASEDFYQMRSDAN
-91 GNVNFEDGEKHVY
+91 GNIDFEDGEKHVY
-104 PNNPINIYGFCCKG
+104 PNNLINIYGFCCRG
-118 MEGNPV
+118 MEGNPA
-124 DLSNVPVRVEG
+124 DLLNVPVRVEG
-135 EQKSEDALL
+135 EQVSEEALL
-144 RSDFLYVKSEGRHRA
+144 RSDFLYVKSEERYRA
-159 TDDAISLDFSHQFV
+159 TDNVISLNFSHQFV
-173 KLQFHF
+173 KLLFHF

-188 LGQITALEV
+188 FGQITALEV
-197 LNVVREGNFDVT
+197 LNVVREGSFDVA

-218 VDDIRAQPANE
+218 VDDIQAQPASE

-249 QSGKERSYSVP
+249 QDGKERSYSVP
-260 AAGMSL
+260 ADGMSL
-266 EKGKLYKC
+266 EKGKLYTC
-274 DILIN
+274 DVLIN

-302 PPIYIAFEDGQNVV
+302 PPIYVVFEEGQNVV
-316 ATLTGV
+316 ATLTDV
-322 SNGVVVNRADL
+322 SSGVVVKRADL
-333 YLSSENKVH
+333 YLSSENRNY
-342 EKLNIPVIDNK
+342 EKLNVPVIRNK

-365 TLQLNKAHFYTE
+365 TLQLNKARFYTE

-382 DYYFKDKELLGDNL
+382 DYYFQDKELLGDNL
-396 DELFLVAPKVGDI
+396 DELSLVSPKVGDA

-416 AVGEVTGYDENT
+416 AVGEVTGYDEASN
-428 SSFVTDVKGVN
+428 SFVTNVDGIN

-444 MVSNKALGKLAWCKS
+444 IVANASLGSELWSETKSKGKASLIGASNRYDG
-459 GAKGEKVSVGANDEN
+459 
-474 NGKTNMVALGNF
+474 
-486 IKINSDELE
+486 LE
-495 NYPAFMACADLGKGW
+495 NLKTVEAFARDNGETLDLYPAFKVCKDLGENW
-510 YFPAYNEI
+510 YFPALNEI
-518 RCIVANKDMLNVK
+518 RWIVLHK
-531 IEKQLG
+531 EGLG
-537 DPISLVELYGS
+537 LEMGTLSYGS
-548 STEKGGEPTH
+548 STEISVKDCGGVTKS
-558 YIGPDKIGKTVYP
+558 GSDSLFDKAIMNIWP
-571 YTKMSSAKVRAVRA
+571 VRA